1 MMEKKVPYLA
11 GCVFYLLLRK
21 AGYEG
26 ITARQRKDGIKDN
39 HKNPTFMAD
48 LVYTFTGYQTVGSS
62 SDTSNY
68 REGKSEGTVNV
79 PFHDTSSIASYDNV
93 VRSRY
98 PDALTRMVEFVEWHL
113 NPDKREWLV
122 KALLDVIEN
131 DDDIL
136 GTDEFCIRSTGT
148 FVQKKNLRNEDVFEY
163 QPFLVGVLHYI
174 LTKRAGKNY
183 LGIPTLD
190 ANTEK
195 VKSKE
200 RQYNGHLGEKLGY
213 RVTVNPYKKAE
224 IEETQETRSVAE
236 NKDET
241 IFELDGIIDKSDD
254 EVINEA
260 ILRTSKVMAS
270 TMGAVEK
277 TFEFSDIQKENVVK
291 GVSVLA
297 SALEANKHA
306 LAEKIRE
313 NSRKEESAS
322 QTEIPGA
329 EEAAAK
335 GTPEDKKTTII
346 QQQTNVIQN
355 GDSNVNVTNNGT
367 INFNFQGGSQ

>member
-1 MMEKKVPYLA
+1 MVEKKVPYLA

-26 ITARQRKDGIKDN
+26 TTARQRKAGIKDD

-68 REGKSEGTVNV
+68 REGKSEGTVNL

-93 VRSRY
+93 IRDRY
-98 PDALTRMVEFVEWHL
+98 PDALARMVEFAGWHL
-113 NPDKREWLV
+113 NPDKREWLI

-136 GTDEFCIRSTGT
+136 ATDEFCIRSTGA
-148 FVQKKNLRNEDVFEY
+148 FVQKRDLRKEGVFEY

-174 LTKRAGKNY
+174 LTKRADKNY

-190 ANTEK
+190 ANTYK

-200 RQYNGHLGEKLGY
+200 RQYNGHLGENLEY
-213 RVTVNPYKKAE
+213 NVTVNPYKRAE
-224 IEETQETRSVAE
+224 TEEILEAIPVD
-236 NKDET
+236 KDTLEPDS
-241 IFELDGIIDKSDD
+241 ILDKSDD

-260 ILRTSKVMAS
+260 MLRTGKVMAS
-270 TMGAVEK
+270 TLGAATKAVEL
-277 TFEFSDIQKENVVK
+277 TDAQKDNLVK
-291 GVSVLA
+291 GVSAFA

-306 LAEKIRE
+306 LAERIRE
-313 NSRKEESAS
+313 NSRKEDSAS
-322 QTEIPGA
+322 QTEIPGT
-329 EEAAAK
+329 EETAADDTA
-335 GTPEDKKTTII
+335 EDKKTTII

-355 GDSNVNVTNNGT
+355 GDNNVNVTNNGT
-367 INFNFQGGSQ
+367 ITFNL

>member
-1 MMEKKVPYLA
+1 MVEKKVPYLA

-21 AGYEG
+21 AGYAG
-26 ITARQRKDGIKDN
+26 TTARQRKAGIKDD

-48 LVYTFTGYQTVGSS
+48 LVYTFTGYQTVGSP

-68 REGKSEGTVNV
+68 REGKCEGTVNV

-93 VRSRY
+93 VRNRY
-98 PDALTRMVEFVEWHL
+98 PDALTRMVQFAEWHL

-122 KALLDVIEN
+122 NALLDVIEN
-131 DDDIL
+131 DDDIP
-136 GTDEFCIRSTGT
+136 GTDGFCIRSTGT
-148 FVQKKNLRNEDVFEY
+148 FVLKKDLRNEEAFEY

-195 VKSKE
+195 IKSKE
-200 RQYNGHLGEKLGY
+200 RQYNGHLGENLGY
-213 RVTVNPYKKAE
+213 SVTVNPYMKAE

-236 NKDET
+236 NKNET
-241 IFELDGIIDKSDD
+241 VLEPDGIIDKSDD
-254 EVINEA
+254 GVINEA
-260 ILRTSKVMAS
+260 ILRTGKVMAS
-270 TMGAVEK
+270 TVGAVAK
-277 TFEFSDIQKENVVK
+277 ASEFSNIQKKNLVK
-291 GVSVLA
+291 GVSVIA

-306 LAEKIRE
+306 LAERICE
-313 NSRKEESAS
+313 NSRKEKSVS

-335 GTPEDKKTTII
+335 GTAEDKETPII

-367 INFNFQGGSQ
+367 INFNF